1 MAGLLTQVSQV
12 PRRKGPGHY
21 HHGALKQALIAEAL
35 KVIDEQGLAAV
46 TTRAL
51 ARRLGVSHAAPGHH
65 FADREALL
73 AEVATEG
80 FRLFADTLA
89 QAASAESD
97 AGERFVAIG
106 RAYLRFAA
114 DHPSYLRVM
123 FGRGFPKGYA
133 PPEHFRR
140 ESERAYA
147 VLTDVVRD
155 LTLAL
160 GDDPTLIDELAF
172 GAWSLVHGMAM
183 LWIDGSATCVFAGRA
198 DFEAAGERVVRRSV
212 LGLVAKG
219 KAVTPPASLMPP
231 KSPDRERAYEGL
243 VRLSRKRSH

>member
-1 MAGLLTQVSQV
+1 MQVSRV

-21 HHGALKQALIAEAL
+21 HHGDLKQALIAEAL

-73 AEVATEG
+73 AEIATEG

-97 AGERFVAIG
+97 VGERFVAIG
-106 RAYLRFAA
+106 RAYLRFAV

-133 PPEHFRR
+133 PPELLRR
-140 ESERAYA
+140 ESDRAYA

-155 LTLAL
+155 LPFPL
-160 GDDPTLIDELAF
+160 GGEPTPIDELAF

-183 LWIDGSATCVFAGRA
+183 LWIDGSATYAFSGRA
-198 DFEAAGERVVRRSV
+198 DF
-212 LGLVAKG
+212 
-219 KAVTPPASLMPP
+219 
-231 KSPDRERAYEGL
+231 
-243 VRLSRKRSH
+243 

>member
-1 MAGLLTQVSQV
+1 MLAHVSRA
-12 PRRKGPGHY
+12 PRRKRTDHY
-21 HHGALKQALIAEAL
+21 HHGDLKQALIAEAL

-51 ARRLGVSHAAPGHH
+51 AKRLGVSHAAPGHH

-80 FRLFADTLA
+80 FRVFADTLE

-97 AGERFVAIG
+97 PSERFVVIG
-106 RAYLRFAA
+106 KAYLRFAA

-123 FGRGFPKGYA
+123 FGRGFPKGYH
-133 PPEHFRR
+133 PPEHFRC
-140 ESERAYA
+140 ESDRAYA
-147 VLTDVVRD
+147 ALTGVVRD

-160 GDDPTLIDELAF
+160 GGDPTLSDELAF

-183 LWIDGSATCVFAGRA
+183 LWIDGSATHAFAGRA
-198 DFEAAGERVVRRSV
+198 DFEATGERVVRRSV
-212 LGLVAKG
+212 LGLVPKENTA
-219 KAVTPPASLMPP
+219 PPASLAPS
-231 KSPDRERAYEGL
+231 KSSERERACPASPHH
-243 VRLSRKRSH
+243 SRKRSR

>member
-1 MAGLLTQVSQV
+1 MLTQVSQA
-12 PRRKGPGHY
+12 PRRKRPDHY
-21 HHGALKQALIAEAL
+21 HHGDLKQALIAEAL
-35 KVIDEQGLAAV
+35 KVIDEQGSAAV

-73 AEVATEG
+73 AEVASEG

-97 AGERFVAIG
+97 PAERLVAIG

-123 FGRGFPKGYA
+123 FGRGFPKGYH
-133 PPEHFRR
+133 PPEHLRR
-140 ESERAYA
+140 ESDRAYA
-147 VLTDVVRD
+147 VLTAVVRD
-155 LTLAL
+155 LPLAL
-160 GDDPTLIDELAF
+160 GGDATSIDELAF

-183 LWIDGSATCVFAGRA
+183 LWIDGSATHAFADRA
-198 DFEAAGERVVRRSV
+198 DFEATGERVVRRSV
-212 LGLVAKG
+212 LGLASTG
-219 KAVTPPASLMPP
+219 NTATPPASLAPP
-231 KSPDRERAYEGL
+231 MSLE
-243 VRLSRKRSH
+243 RKRDCEGAARISRRRSH